1 MVLVSME
8 SGDNY
13 DRSLGEEFQR
23 GNTLQQADKDEMPP
37 SNFYA
42 TERVINKD
50 NRVMRG
56 SGNLVVSKDRMVPNK
71 LINDEEP
78 IEYLESDGAD
88 LDTLKDDDLVDFH
101 Q

>member
-56 SGNLVVSKDRMVPNK
+56 SGNLVVSNDRMVPNK